1 MPPSQA
7 ETPDEDPSGCL
18 AELEAVIHRR
28 DRYRNRQSPNFPAV
42 LLLQSHRLRYAAE
55 PALEHPGLMRFIGS
69 LENQS
74 LAEKLGLLLR
84 TQGIQNLVETD
95 EDRRWSIWIIAED
108 DTDRARQ
115 ILTAFQSDPDS
126 PSFRPPPVLT
136 PSASA
141 DHAHASQTPPGA
153 SRPPTRRPRPG
164 SPFQQEPVQNAPPWI
179 TAGIVL
185 ICAVVALATGL
196 GTRMDSVRW
205 LLISEVPYRL
215 GAPLSLFL
223 PEVRH
228 GEAWRLL
235 SPAILH
241 FGWPH
246 ILFNLWAFWDLGN
259 LIERRAGPSRLLGLI
274 VGLALI
280 SNFGQYFAAGP
291 RFGGMSGVIYGLL
304 GYAWMMGRFRPEA
317 GIGLHP
323 QSVVMM
329 LVWFVI
335 CLSGAL
341 GVPVANAAHGFGL
354 IAGIAWGRLAAR
366 YGVLGRPL
374 A

>member
-1 MPPSQA
+1 
-7 ETPDEDPSGCL
+7 
-18 AELEAVIHRR
+18 
-28 DRYRNRQSPNFPAV
+28 
-42 LLLQSHRLRYAAE
+42 
-55 PALEHPGLMRFIGS
+55 MRFIGS
-69 LENQS
+69 LEDQS
-74 LAEKLGLLLR
+74 LAEKLGVLLR

-95 EDRRWSIWIIAED
+95 EDRRWSVWIIAED

-115 ILTAFQSDPDS
+115 ILTAFRSNPDN
-126 PSFRPPPVLT
+126 PAFRLPPTLPTT
-136 PSASA
+136 PSGA
-141 DHAHASQTPPGA
+141 ASQTAPAHPPN
-153 SRPPTRRPRPG
+153 RRPRPVPTFRSASG
-164 SPFQQEPVQNAPPWI
+164 QDSPPLI
-179 TAGIVL
+179 TMSLVVL
-185 ICAVVALATGL
+185 CILAAVATGI
-196 GTRMDSVRW
+196 GTRWDTVRW

-215 GAPLSLFL
+215 GAPWALFL

-259 LIERRAGPSRLLGLI
+259 LIERRAGASRLLGLI

-304 GYAWMMGRFRPEA
+304 GYAWMMGRYRPEA

-354 IAGIAWGRLAAR
+354 FAGILWGRLAAR
-366 YGVLGRPL
+366 YGRLGRTDF
-374 A
+374 

>member
-1 MPPSQA
+1 
-7 ETPDEDPSGCL
+7 
-18 AELEAVIHRR
+18 
-28 DRYRNRQSPNFPAV
+28 
-42 LLLQSHRLRYAAE
+42 
-55 PALEHPGLMRFIGS
+55 MRFIGY

-74 LAEKLGLLLR
+74 LAEQLGLLLR
-84 TQGIQNLVETD
+84 AQGIQNLVEAD

-108 DTDRARQ
+108 DTARARQ
-115 ILTAFQSDPDS
+115 LLTDFQSDPNS
-126 PSFRPPPVLT
+126 PIFQLPPVL
-136 PSASA
+136 SASTQ
-141 DHAHASQTPPGA
+141 SPTTPPTTPPPPSRNAA
-153 SRPPTRRPRPG
+153 SRRPRP
-164 SPFQQEPVQNAPPWI
+164 SPSFDPRGLPDSLPWV
-179 TAGIVL
+179 TLVVVL
-185 ICAVVALATGL
+185 VCAVVAVLTSL
-196 GTRMDSVRW
+196 GSRSELIRW
-205 LLISEVPYRL
+205 LQISEFPYRL
-215 GAPLSLFL
+215 GAPAALFL

-228 GEAWRLL
+228 GQLWRLL

-259 LIERRAGPSRLLGLI
+259 LIERRGGPNRLLGLI

-280 SNFGQYFAAGP
+280 SNFGQYLAAGP

-304 GYAWMMGRFRPEA
+304 GYAWMMGRYRPEA
-317 GIGLHP
+317 GIGVHP

-354 IAGIAWGRLAAR
+354 VAGIFWGRIAAR
-366 YGVLGRPL
+366 FS
-374 A
+374 